1 MVRSFTSLALF
12 ALAIV
17 FTHPAAAE
25 RLKLSGS
32 EIKQL
37 LSDKTAYG
45 YRGGTAYSI
54 YFAPDGTMVEQE
66 KDGKRRIGHWVAKQ
80 TEHCVTWQDD
90 GAENCMALY
99 RDRGQIIW
107 VDPAT
112 GAMNLAKLKSG
123 KNLST
128 DLTQSADLSQ

>member
-1 MVRSFTSLALF
+1 MIRSLTALSL
-12 ALAIV
+12 LAIAV
-17 FTHPAAAE
+17 AFAHPAAAE

-45 YRGGTAYSI
+45 YRGDMAYSV
-54 YFAPDGTMVEQE
+54 YFAPDGTMIEQQ

-80 TEHCVTWQDD
+80 TQHCVTWQD
-90 GAENCMALY
+90 GSENCMSVY
-99 RDRGQIIW
+99 RDRQQVIW

-112 GAMNLAKLKSG
+112 GSMNLAQIKNG
-123 KNLST
+123 KNLPP
-128 DLTQSADLSQ
+128 Q

>member
-1 MVRSFTSLALF
+1 MVRSLTGLSLF
-12 ALAIV
+12 ALAVV
-17 FTHPAAAE
+17 FAQPAAAE

-45 YRGGTAYSI
+45 YRGDVPYSV
-54 YFAPDGTMVEQE
+54 YFAPDGTMVEQQ

-80 TEHCVTWQDD
+80 TEHCVTWQD
-90 GAENCMALY
+90 GTENCMALY

-107 VDPAT
+107 VNPAT
-112 GAMNLAKLKSG
+112 GAMNMAKLKNG
-123 KNLST
+123 KALT
-128 DLTQSADLSQ
+128 VDLPQTAELSQ

>member
-1 MVRSFTSLALF
+1 MVRLLICLSLF
-12 ALAIV
+12 ALAVIV
-17 FTHPAAAE
+17 AHPAAAE

-45 YRGGTAYSI
+45 YHGKVAYSL
-54 YFAPDGTMVEQE
+54 YFAPDGTMIEQQ

-80 TEHCVTWQDD
+80 TEHCITWQD

-99 RDRGQIIW
+99 RDRGQIFW

-112 GAMNLAKLKSG
+112 GAMSMAKLKNG
-123 KNLST
+123 KNLSSE
-128 DLTQSADLSQ
+128 LQSAELQP

>member
-1 MVRSFTSLALF
+1 MIRSLTALSL
-12 ALAIV
+12 LAIAV
-17 FTHPAAAE
+17 AFAHPAAAE

-45 YRGGTAYSI
+45 YRGDMAYSV
-54 YFAPDGTMVEQE
+54 YFAPDGTMIEQQ

-80 TEHCVTWQDD
+80 TQHCITWQD
-90 GAENCMALY
+90 GSENCMSVY
-99 RDRGQIIW
+99 RDRQQVIW

-112 GAMNLAKLKSG
+112 GSMNLAQIKNG
-123 KNLST
+123 KNLPP
-128 DLTQSADLSQ
+128 Q